1 MGDLG
6 EAVGPAAGFSNLRS
20 LRHSSAALADPLR
33 PSQHPALVQARR
45 ARWERPEPPR
55 ERPGNPLENSRCAN
69 GCSLLETRP
78 THDEVKQQRRGLG
91 AFFEANPGRVLGD
104 FVLKYGP

>member
-45 ARWERPEPPR
+45 ARSERSPER
-55 ERPGNPLENSRCAN
+55 TGNPLETSRCAN
-69 GCSLLETRP
+69 LGCLLPEPRP
-78 THDEVKQQRRGLG
+78 TLGEVNNAGFS
-91 AFFEANPGRVLGD
+91 AIFEATPRRVLGD